1 MLVIRL
7 LRTGKKNQPSFKIV
21 VVEKEKSS
29 TSGRYIEEVGF
40 YNPLT
45 KERILKAE
53 RIKYWISVGA
63 QPSETIHNML
73 ISQKVI
79 EGKKIDLHKKSK
91 KKEEASVEQVVAP
104 VTTPAKEE
112 VIASAPEIEPK
123 KEEEPK
129 KEKPAKEAKVEP
141 VKEKIEEKPTE
152 EVKAE
157 PVEEK
162 KEEKPEEKKE

>member
-45 KERILKAE
+45 KEKKLKAE

-63 QPSETIHNML
+63 HPSETIHNML
-73 ISQKVI
+73 ISQKII
-79 EGKKIDLHKKSK
+79 EGKKIALHKKSK
-91 KKEEASVEQVVAP
+91 KSASPADVPERHEEKPVEKPVEASPKQAEVVAP
-104 VTTPAKEE
+104 AEAAVEEIKTEPA
-112 VIASAPEIEPK
+112 
-123 KEEEPK
+123 
-129 KEKPAKEAKVEP
+129 
-141 VKEKIEEKPTE
+141 
-152 EVKAE
+152 
-157 PVEEK
+157 EEK
-162 KEEKPEEKKE
+162 KEEKVKEKKEVEK